1 MGKLFGTDGVRGVA
15 NIYPMTAEIAMQVGR
30 AVAHYC
36 KHHKYRHRIVI
47 GKDTRL
53 SGYMIENALVAGIC
67 SMGVDALLV
76 GPMPTAGISFL
87 TTDLKADAG
96 MVISAS
102 HNPFQDN
109 GIKIFNRDGFKLP
122 DDVENEIEEMIFSK
136 SIDALRPTAE
146 EVGKAF
152 RIDDARGRYLTFAK
166 NTFPVEQNLEGLKI
180 VLDCANGATY
190 RIAPSIFEEL
200 GADVKVMNVNPD
212 GKNINANCGALYP
225 EYMAR
230 VVIEEKADVG
240 LAFDGDG
247 DRCIAA
253 DEKGNVISGD
263 RILAVCTNTLKKEN
277 RLVNNTMVSTV
288 MSNLGLSIFC
298 KEAGIDHITTN
309 VGDRY
314 VLEEMLKKGSIIGGE
329 DSGHVIFLEHHNT
342 GDGLITALQLLA
354 SVKKENKPFSEIC
367 QLMKVYPQT
376 IINVNVKS
384 KPELNAEPEI
394 MQAIREAEKELA
406 DQGRILV
413 RYSGTQLLCRVMI
426 EASTQEKADKLAA
439 KVAGVVK
446 NKLA

>member
-15 NIYPMTAEIAMQVGR
+15 NVYPMTAEITMQIGR

-76 GPMPTAGISFL
+76 GPMPTPAISFL

-96 MVISAS
+96 IVISAS

-109 GIKIFNRDGFKLP
+109 GIKIFNRDGYKLP
-122 DDVENEIEEMIFSK
+122 DDVENQIEEMIFSK

-152 RIDDARGRYLTFAK
+152 RIDDARGRYITFLK
-166 NTFPVEQNLEGLKI
+166 KTFPVELNLEDLKI
-180 VLDCANGATY
+180 VIDCGNGATY
-190 RIAPSIFEEL
+190 RIAPCIFEEL
-200 GADVKVMNVNPD
+200 GARVIVMNNNPD

-225 EYMAR
+225 EVMAR
-230 VVIEEKADVG
+230 EVVKEKADIG

-253 DEKGNVISGD
+253 DENGDIVSGD
-263 RILAVCTNTLKKEN
+263 RMLAICTHTLKKDGK
-277 RLVNNTMVSTV
+277 LKNNVLVSTV
-288 MSNLGLSIFC
+288 MSNLGLTMFC
-298 KEAGIDHITTN
+298 KDVNIRHVTTN

-314 VLEEMLKKGSIIGGE
+314 VLEEMLKKGAVIGGE
-329 DSGHVIFLEHHNT
+329 DSGHIIFLDYHNT
-342 GDGLITALQLLA
+342 GDGLISALQLLA
-354 SVKKENKPFSEIC
+354 SLKKENKPLS
-367 QLMKVYPQT
+367 QVAKLMKIYPQKT
-376 IINVNVKS
+376 INVQVKS
-384 KPELNAEPEI
+384 KPELSAEAEI
-394 MQAIREAEKELA
+394 MHTIREAENELK

-413 RYSGTQLLCRVMI
+413 RYSGTQMLCRVMV
-426 EASTQEKADKLAA
+426 EAATQEIADKLAKQIA
-439 KVAGVVK
+439 DVVK
-446 NKLA
+446 NKLS

>member
-15 NIYPMTAEIAMQVGR
+15 NVYPMTAEITMQIGR

-76 GPMPTAGISFL
+76 GPMPTPAISFI

-96 MVISAS
+96 IVISAS

-109 GIKIFNRDGFKLP
+109 GIKIFNRDGYKLP
-122 DDVENEIEEMIFSK
+122 DDVENQIEEMIFSK

-152 RIDDARGRYLTFAK
+152 RIDDARGRYITFLK
-166 NTFPVEQNLEGLKI
+166 KTFPNELNLEGLKI
-180 VLDCANGATY
+180 VIDCGNGATY
-190 RIAPSIFEEL
+190 KIAPCIFEEL
-200 GADVKVMNVNPD
+200 GARVIIMNANPD
-212 GKNINANCGALYP
+212 GKNINANCGALHP
-225 EYMAR
+225 EVMAR
-230 VVIEEKADVG
+230 EVIKEKADVG

-253 DEKGNVISGD
+253 DEKGDIVTGD
-263 RILAVCTNTLKKEN
+263 QMLAICTNTLKKEG
-277 RLVNNTMVSTV
+277 RLKNDILISTV
-288 MSNLGLSIFC
+288 MSNLGLTMFC
-298 KEAGIDHITTN
+298 KKLNIGHATTN

-314 VLEEMLKKGSIIGGE
+314 VLEEMLKKGAIIGGE
-329 DSGHVIFLEHHNT
+329 DSGHIIFLDYHNT
-342 GDGLITALQLLA
+342 GDGLISALQLLA
-354 SVKKENKPFSEIC
+354 SLKKENKPFSQVS
-367 QLMKVYPQT
+367 QLMKVYPQNT
-376 IINVNVKS
+376 INVTVKS
-384 KPELNAEPEI
+384 KPELSAEAEI
-394 MQAIREAEKELA
+394 MQAVRGAENELQ

-413 RYSGTQLLCRVMI
+413 RYSGTQMLCRVMV
-426 EASTQEKADKLAA
+426 EAATQELADTIA
-439 KVAGVVK
+439 KRVAEVVK
-446 NKLA
+446 NKLS